1 MTRLIIFLVSGMLLL
16 ASGARAED
24 KYSLFGIII
33 GDNINKYNPKNENL
47 IAEGAFI
54 VTAPKPNKDFIF
66 YFAGINKK
74 TNEIVFVGGIH
85 KKNYVLGDLH
95 RDHDKVLNEASK
107 CTKENKEYL
116 NIIANG
122 EQFKKFKNNSN
133 ELDSNDIHKRYVY
146 IFDGEKIDYSK
157 KGNVKFSVDIN
168 CFNKDGTAL
177 PNEKIGLRARIILMD
192 HRNLDKVVLD
202 NQEIKKKNLDKT
214 GLK

>member
-1 MTRLIIFLVSGMLLL
+1 MFRYFILASSLLFLVLGGV
-16 ASGARAED
+16 AGVQE
-24 KYSLFGIII
+24 KYSLFGINI
-33 GDNINKYNPKNENL
+33 GDNIKKYNPKFENQ
-47 IAEGAFI
+47 IPGAFI
-54 VTAPKPNKDFIF
+54 VDAPKPNKDFIF
-66 YFAGINKK
+66 YFAGINQK

-95 RDHDKVLNEASK
+95 KDQNKVLNEASK

-116 NIIANG
+116 SVIANG

-133 ELDSNDIHKRYVY
+133 ELEGNDIHKRNVY

-157 KGNVKFSVDIN
+157 KGNIKFSVDIN

-177 PNEKIGLRARIILMD
+177 PNEKVGLRARITLMD

-214 GLK
+214 GLQ

>member
-1 MTRLIIFLVSGMLLL
+1 MRTLILASSFLFLVLGGV
-16 ASGARAED
+16 AGAQE
-24 KYSLFGIII
+24 KYSLFGINI
-33 GDNINKYNPKNENL
+33 GDNIKKYNPKFENQ
-47 IAEGAFI
+47 IPGAFI
-54 VTAPKPNKDFIF
+54 VDAPKPNKDFIF
-66 YFAGINKK
+66 YFAGINQK

-95 RDHDKVLNEASK
+95 KDQNKVLNEASK

-116 NIIANG
+116 SVIANG

-133 ELDSNDIHKRYVY
+133 ELEGNDIHKRNVY

-157 KGNVKFSVDIN
+157 KGNIKFSVDIN

-177 PNEKIGLRARIILMD
+177 PNEKVGLRARITLMD

-214 GLK
+214 GLQ